1 MNLRISAEKSSF
13 NQGSVEE
20 SLESNSEFREQN
32 ENHALTE
39 VATLNGIDFLFTKQE
54 QVGPFLKKII
64 YTCFINL

>member
-13 NQGSVEE
+13 NQGNVEE

-39 VATLNGIDFLFTKQE
+39 VATLNGVDYLFTTQE
-54 QVGPFLKKII
+54 QVYPFRK
-64 YTCFINL
+64 